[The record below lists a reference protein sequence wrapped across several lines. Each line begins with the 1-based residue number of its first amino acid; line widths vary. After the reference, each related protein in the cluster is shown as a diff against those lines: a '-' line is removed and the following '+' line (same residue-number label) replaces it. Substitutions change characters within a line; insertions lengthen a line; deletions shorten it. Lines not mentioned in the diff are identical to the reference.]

1 MKKDVNVDY
10 AKLVVVF
17 SACVILVVFPCI
29 LINWCLENCPLYIG
43 ATIGILPIASMLGV
57 VAFTG
62 KSGKLFE
69 KLVYIKY
76 NKNYPIL
83 YKFDDEPKRYRW
95 KKATDVESL
104 IESGD
109 VLLRRH
115 DDYIDGLVLLQNSYY
130 SHAGLAEKDEIT
142 GKVYVHHALGK
153 SGVNKE
159 PYEKFAKCD
168 DIAVLRFNGG
178 KGHEEYLQKFSD
190 SKFYKTSMDSK
201 KLEKYTRFIEIYA
214 PNLSGNNQRT
224 FEMTNVRNIVDD
236 TDEKILFKG
245 EKAGIVELRLF
256 DKYKESID
264 NGTFTPP
271 PREEY
276 IPLVLELAKGSVGV
290 PYDYNFNFQNF
301 KSMSCVEF
309 VWFCY
314 KSLFPIH
321 QVKRRVYTFFDF
333 IKTFVMVPDN
343 FLASKAFDLVYCSM
357 EDVGTNKYKLLH
369 NIKSRHIK
377 FWNVIARL
385 VLLQLV
391 LFMTISLILWFI

>member
-1 MKKDVNVDY
+1 MKKDVTVDNY
-10 AKLVVVF
+10 KLWLVVLVCL
-17 SACVILVVFPCI
+17 ALVIVPCI
-29 LINWCLENCPLYIG
+29 LISHCLNNCPNYVGYSVGL
-43 ATIGILPIASMLGV
+43 LPIVSMMGV
-57 VAFTG
+57 VAFTRKPG
-62 KSGKLFE
+62 GIFE

-76 NKNYPIL
+76 NKKYPFI
-83 YKFDDEPKRYRW
+83 YRFDDEPKRYRW

-130 SHAGLAEKDEIT
+130 SHVGLAEKDELT

-153 SGVNKE
+153 PGVTKE

-178 KGHEEYLQKFSD
+178 KGLSEYLKKFSD
-190 SKFYKTSMDSK
+190 SKFYKTNMASK
-201 KLEKYTRFIEIYA
+201 KLEKYTRFIEVYA
-214 PNLSGNNQRT
+214 PKMSGNNQRT

-236 TDEKILFKG
+236 TDEKIMFNG
-245 EKAGIVELRLF
+245 EKAGVVELRLF

-264 NGTFTPP
+264 NGNFTPP
-271 PREEY
+271 TKEEY
-276 IPLVLELAKGSVGV
+276 IPLVLTLAKGSAGV

-357 EDVGTNKYKLLH
+357 DGIGTNKYKLLH
-369 NIKSRHIK
+369 YIKSRHVK

-385 VLLQLV
+385 VVLQV
-391 LFMTISLILWFI
+391 IIFISIYVIWISI